1 MGWAKGTGLG
11 KKSQGMTQPIEV
23 SKQRGRR
30 GLGLQIKGL
39 EAEDVDWDSSREV
52 DKCFNTIFI
61 YHSYFIHSIVCY
73 NQDCWSRWRGFMAG
87 NRFYS
92 CTYFARVKK
101 LGYWRNQ
108 KIDNRWW
115 DIIL

>member
-39 EAEDVDWDSSREV
+39 EAEDVEWDSSREV
-52 DKCFNTIFI
+52 VNVYI
-61 YHSYFIHSIVCY
+61 YLDYFIHSFCCLL
-73 NQDCWSRWRGFMAG
+73 DCCSGRRDFMASS
-87 NRFYS
+87 RFHS

-101 LGYWRNQ
+101 LGKRGNQ
-108 KIDNRWW
+108 KINN
-115 DIIL
+115 